1 MVCTSPETPL
11 SRPYPG
17 CRVVIYPARCFALLT
32 ACRLSGRAWSVQ
44 GISGLLPMLKEISN
58 PIHIKEWK
66 GKTLAVDGYV
76 S

>member
-1 MVCTSPETPL
+1 
-11 SRPYPG
+11 
-17 CRVVIYPARCFALLT
+17 
-32 ACRLSGRAWSVQ
+32 
-44 GISGLLPMLKEISN
+44 MLKEVST